1 MTNYTIQLKQN
12 TSDELE
18 SLGFVR
24 DNSEVIQYPNIE
36 DNPVGRGKD
45 DAALIIESSAFT
57 ESHLNLIDTIW
68 ENAVTF
74 DTAVARYTDNQ
85 INDPLRLT
93 IGEGS
98 FLKNITTALG
108 INEVLRLEGKI
119 PHLTLK
125 LFFAAG
131 TEVNEARKQL
141 TEGKLSNPQGTW
153 D

>member
-1 MTNYTIQLKQN
+1 MKG
-12 TSDELE
+12 DKK
-18 SLGFVR
+18 
-24 DNSEVIQYPNIE
+24 VIQYLNIE

-108 INEVLRLEGKI
+108 INEVLPEEDT
-119 PHLTLK
+119 PFDPEA
-125 LFFAAG
+125 FFAAG
-131 TEVNEARKQL
+131 VAARFVKRAKERKAKTLPKISGKCFL
-141 TEGKLSNPQGTW
+141 TSVLFLR
-153 D
+153 